1 MRRDC
6 DQPKIDRVGPPV
18 VCASVHDTQNRVPL
32 EAGGEVLQRPTERIT
47 IFVSG
52 KRPKFHLDRPIVV
65 PMALVNSFDGICT
78 IAICIGQ
85 LNPRSNPCMQIIQSS
100 DSSRT

>member
-52 KRPKFHLDRPIVV
+52 KRPKFHLDGPIVV
-65 PMALVNSFDGICT
+65 PMALVNSFDGICIHDCNLHRTAEPT
-78 IAICIGQ
+78 IQPMHA
-85 LNPRSNPCMQIIQSS
+85 NHPIQ
-100 DSSRT
+100 